1 MIPPHN
7 LAEITAAILVGGL
20 GTRLRPVVAD
30 RPKVLAEV
38 NGRPVLSYLL
48 DQVARAG
55 VRRVVLCTG
64 YLGEQVLAAFGP
76 RYGPLQ
82 LGYSPEPA
90 PLGTAGALRRALP
103 MLQSD
108 PVLVL
113 NGDSMCKADLNAFY
127 AWHCGQGASASLLL
141 TVAPDAARYGQVQT
155 DAEGRVLRF
164 EEKGAV
170 AGGPG
175 WINAGIYL
183 LSQAC
188 LEAIPADRPVS
199 IEREMFPAWIG
210 QNLYGY
216 QSQGRFLDIG
226 TPDAYAEAAR
236 FFGEPD

>member
-1 MIPPHN
+1 MTPPN
-7 LAEITAAILVGGL
+7 RLAAITTALLVGGL
-20 GTRLRPVVAD
+20 GTRLRPLVAD

-38 NGRPVLSYLL
+38 NGRPMLSYLL
-48 DQVARAG
+48 DQLARAG
-55 VRRVVLCTG
+55 VRRAVLCTG

-76 RYGPLQ
+76 
-82 LGYSPEPA
+82 GYNLLKLEYSHEPA

-127 AWHCGQGASASLLL
+127 AWHCQRGASASLLL
-141 TVAPDAARYGQVQT
+141 VAAPDAARYGQVQT
-155 DAEGRVLRF
+155 NADGKVLGF

-170 AGGPG
+170 TGPG

-183 LSQAC
+183 LNQAC
-188 LEAIPADRPVS
+188 IKAIPADRPVS

-210 QNLYGY
+210 QNLHGY

-226 TPDAYAEAAR
+226 TPDSYAEAAR